1 MSSLLFTATRRWPTQ
16 APSRSGR
23 NLPYRLPDKA
33 QYPGSVRTAM
43 LGSGRI
49 YPPLMCIAV
58 VWIGREPHRIS
69 QLESRTLLAGPPTRG
84 SAIGTAS
91 ESCIPGSG
99 FAKPPGPGSQPTLAR
114 SAPDHRRASANVASK
129 PGFRRASPGSP
140 PSEEGAIRN
149 GFAEQRSYRP
159 RNQEI
164 KRCLALLR
172 PRLCYGPARK

>member
-114 SAPDHRRASANVASK
+114 SAPDPRRARRQTSLRNRDSAARVR
-129 PGFRRASPGSP
+129 GRRRLKKALSVTGLRS
-140 PSEEGAIRN
+140 SGAT
-149 GFAEQRSYRP
+149 APET
-159 RNQEI
+159 
-164 KRCLALLR
+164 K
-172 PRLCYGPARK
+172 K